1 MDVEVV
7 PGLSPAAR
15 DGSRARTN
23 VGNEMGGSGT
33 DDSVLRAQ
41 VINMVERCPSGA
53 MTFRLAPDADDIEP
67 DLRPAIGVIDD
78 GPLHV
83 TGGVTVHRPTAAGSR
98 PVPVLPCAGAARR
111 PPSRPATEP
120 TATSA
125 SATPPQPSSVD

>member
-78 GPLHV
+78 G
-83 TGGVTVHRPTAAGSR
+83 THRDVGFRDTAPTELR
-98 PVPVLPCAGAARR
+98 
-111 PPSRPATEP
+111 
-120 TATSA
+120 
-125 SATPPQPSSVD
+125 